1 MVNLRVLSGNT
12 NSLYRRVIKFKD
24 WDKFD
29 IIIFADARVS
39 KPRLEAIKKSANW
52 IGKVDQ
58 FYASLSAE
66 KKPKHGVLIFI
77 NCSILLQVI
86 DCNNQHYVRESPR
99 LAYVTA
105 NLKGI
110 GLVNIVGIYLP
121 ANGGVGEK
129 LRVIRELQMLCQR
142 ISTTS
147 DKFILGG
154 DMNIDLDKGGGQAR
168 N

>member
-1 MVNLRVLSGNT
+1 M
-12 NSLYRRVIKFKD
+12 
-24 WDKFD
+24 
-29 IIIFADARVS
+29 
-39 KPRLEAIKKSANW
+39 
-52 IGKVDQ
+52 DQ

-86 DCNNQHYVRESPR
+86 DCNNQRYERENPR

-129 LRVIRELQMLCQR
+129 LSVIGELRMLCQR

-154 DMNIDLDKGGGQAR
+154 DMNIDLDKEMGGKPGQKLREVFTLCDVEDMIKRSFGDSCPPSFVPR
-168 N
+168 NLKL